1 VNCLRREPRICSD
14 HFPILLDCGG
24 FYRGRRHFKFENM
37 WLKSKGFVDRV
48 KQWWTSYCFQGSP
61 SFVLACKIK
70 ALKADLRVQNEEVF
84 GNVERQEKY
93 IYILKK
99 KTFSV

>member
-1 VNCLRREPRICSD
+1 
-14 HFPILLDCGG
+14 
-24 FYRGRRHFKFENM
+24 
-37 WLKSKGFVDRV
+37 VDRV
-48 KQWWTSYCFQGSP
+48 KQWWTSYCFQGYP

-93 IYILKK
+93 IYIKK
-99 KTFSV
+99 KHFFCMNYEFLIIWKKRELCMMRRI